1 MVIGMS
7 TPSFPT
13 SSANT
18 STPTRSTPP
27 PGSVNGA
34 FFIYL
39 IAAAISLVGI
49 VLTFTSD
56 IWDRALRE
64 NADMV
69 SSTGMTTEELI
80 NVTKTVSIVVGVLF
94 VGLYLLFAFKMRAG
108 RNWARIV
115 LTVLSALSVV
125 SLFSATASVK
135 INDQTYTS
143 GSNQVTGWIG
153 AVISVLAIVLMFLPA
168 SNEYFARTKAER
180 AAR

>member
-1 MVIGMS
+1 MS
-7 TPSFPT
+7 TPSYPS

-18 STPTRSTPP
+18 PTPNRSTAPP
-27 PGSVNGA
+27 PGPVNGA

-39 IAAAISLVGI
+39 LAAAIFVVGI

-69 SSTGMTTEELI
+69 NSSGMTTEQLI
-80 NVTKTVSIVVGVLF
+80 NVTKTIAIVVGVVF

-125 SLFSATASVK
+125 SQFSASASVT
-135 INDQTYTS
+135 INNQTYTS
-143 GSNQVTGWIG
+143 STNQATGWVG
-153 AVISVLAIVLMFLPA
+153 AIVSVIAIVLMFLPA
-168 SNEYFARTKAER
+168 SNEYFARAK
-180 AAR
+180 AARVLS